1 MCEVR
6 ERMEVYLMKIYIV
19 PMQITGFTHHNVVI
33 RLREGGGPVLFMQEA
48 VVTLDGAR
56 ENGGS
61 YDNYGSG
68 SQNASLSIFGDV
80 EEGMDLQD
88 GDTLL
93 VQTRH
98 NPMTDSVIV
107 DIEGKDD
114 AYLSV
119 GVPFT
124 PTGIATRMEERLC
137 VCIADTRHKNIMS
150 TAIQIYSKAMEL
162 YREFPAFQNIMVKD
176 QDGQTQE
183 KSLLALIMTQEEDF
197 IRWAETMVLSMD
209 SKYKTLFPVAKQIL
223 EHSTSN
229 TGFTLL
235 SKEEQVAAFL
245 EFSKRHA
252 DKAVEIV
259 PDRLIDYLKNS
270 PEYAAATSKLKQA
283 GLGESATQQFNVLQ
297 QIGYFGGSMDT
308 AKKGSVIYNL
318 SDMGA
323 GKTLMTVEAIYAL
336 DCINIGAWNRAEK
349 NEFVE
354 VMHVTL
360 PDKHIIAPALS
371 VKASW
376 VDTFRIF
383 YQVEKET
390 DYHYVLTAE
399 FDGITA
405 KSHLYI
411 APFTVRGGKVF
422 VQETLPYPDPTS
434 KDTYLIVDEI
444 HQLVRRRIS
453 RTKFFVPKIIPVDSY
468 RIFSLSGT
476 MSNLKSGEWLS
487 LIRFLGDTDILLNA
501 AESNKLNKQLQRE
514 YKEDIG
520 NVARDIETLQHRK
533 FNIDDVTMENR
544 HTPTIKKKSV
554 VEESYFMKYG
564 SKILVPRGYANN
576 MNVQN
581 MLSEK
586 IYEINVEPEESDNV
600 SFELFYRIAATSAI
614 TAQSLQVA
622 EELFGEQATQ
632 HKSSIIKTMSPFT
645 DEEILLLDTLH
656 KIAADTNKYRSANIG
671 RDINNAILNLN
682 DGLQQKDLYTLVAGF
697 AERNTKF
704 LEYLAGLD
712 VNVLERLPKTGLI
725 RSPKLTDTH
734 KFHVLKE
741 LLEKDK
747 EETFLI
753 VVNDY
758 YAMKSLADA
767 LGVSCLTKQELKD
780 EMAYQELLDGLFEKQ
795 NIVIVTQD
803 MIKSS
808 LDLVQANRLVQYQLN
823 TEVSD
828 IIQTQNR
835 INRIGQTRE
844 TKCYYI
850 AADRLQNA
858 LIELFLDS
866 YRNIRVAHKGIVEL
880 FADLSSQIDV
890 INDYLDVAFKKLGE
904 GVTEEEGMVPDA
916 VVEPENNTDLVNLVV
931 LPRGYRIQVSNGR
944 CSAVLF
950 PEKEG
955 IGVIVPLKNGNP
967 FRLGLLKPGVTEPV
981 TAPTR
986 AVWDINEM
994 KLVQ

>member
-1 MCEVR
+1 
-6 ERMEVYLMKIYIV
+6 MKIYIV
-19 PMQITGFTHHNVVI
+19 PMRITGFSHHNVAI
-33 RLREGGGPVLFMQEA
+33 RLREGEKPALFMQDA
-48 VVTLDGAR
+48 VVTVDGSR
-56 ENGGS
+56 
-61 YDNYGSG
+61 
-68 SQNASLSIFGDV
+68 QNTDAFSSKSEQASLSIFGNI
-80 EEGMDLQD
+80 EEGMALQD

-93 VQTRH
+93 IQVKNNQLQE
-98 NPMTDSVIV
+98 SVEVI
-107 DIEGKDD
+107 IENKDGV
-114 AYLSV
+114 YLST
-119 GVPFT
+119 GVSFT
-124 PTGIATRMEERLC
+124 PSAIAAQMEEHLC
-137 VCIADTRHKNIMS
+137 VCIADTKHKNVMS
-150 TAIQIYSKAMEL
+150 TAIQIYSKAIEL
-162 YREFPAFQNIMVKD
+162 YEEFPAFRNIMVKD
-176 QDGQTQE
+176 QEGCTQE
-183 KSLLALIMTQEEDF
+183 KSLLALVITQDEDF
-197 IRWAETMVLSMD
+197 VKWAETMILSMD
-209 SKYKTLFPVAKQIL
+209 SKYKTLFPVAKQVL

-259 PDRLIDYLKNS
+259 PDRLIKYLKNS
-270 PEYAAATSKLKQA
+270 LEYAETVSKLKQA
-283 GLGESATQQFNVLQ
+283 GLGESETQQFNVLQ
-297 QIGYFGGSMDT
+297 QIGYFGGFISDI
-308 AKKGSVIYNL
+308 KKGNVIYNL

-349 NEFVE
+349 NEFVN
-354 VMHVTL
+354 VTSILL

-376 VDTFRIF
+376 VDTFRLF
-383 YQVEKET
+383 YEVEKVT
-390 DYHYVLTAE
+390 DCHYILTAE
-399 FDGITA
+399 FNGVKA
-405 KSHLYI
+405 KSDLFI
-411 APFTVRGGKVF
+411 APFTVRSGKVF
-422 VQETLPYPDPTS
+422 VQETLPEPSGY
-434 KDTYLIVDEI
+434 DTYLIVDEI

-453 RTKFFVPKIIPVDSY
+453 RTKFFVPKIVPVENY
-468 RIFSLSGT
+468 RIFALSGT

-487 LIRFLGDTDILLNA
+487 LIRFLGDTNILLNA
-501 AESNKLNKQLQRE
+501 GESTKQSEKLDTE
-514 YKEDIG
+514 YKSEISD
-520 NVARDIETLQHRK
+520 VARDIETLQHRK
-533 FNIDDVTMENR
+533 FNIDDVNMENR
-544 HTPTIKKKSV
+544 HVPTIKKKSV

-564 SKILVPRGYANN
+564 SKILVPRGFANN
-576 MNVQN
+576 MSVQN
-581 MLSEK
+581 VLSEK
-586 IYEINVEPEESDNV
+586 MYNIEVEPEESDNV

-656 KIAADTNKYRSANIG
+656 KIAADANKYRSANIG

-682 DGLQQKDLYTLVAGF
+682 DGLQQKDLYTLIAGF

-725 RSPKLTDTH
+725 RSSKLTDTH

-747 EETFLI
+747 DETFLI

-758 YAMKSLADA
+758 YAMKALADA

-823 TEVSD
+823 TKVSD

-904 GVTEEEGMVPDA
+904 GTNEEEGMVQDTVPD
-916 VVEPENNTDLVNLVV
+916 NGSDNDTDLVNTVTI
-931 LPRGYRIQVSNGR
+931 PRGYRIQSTDDVCN
-944 CSAVLF
+944 AVLF
-950 PEKEG
+950 PEKDG
-955 IGVIVPLKNGNP
+955 IGVIVPLRNGNP
-967 FRLGLLKPGVTEPV
+967 FRLGLLKPGIIEPV
-981 TAPTR
+981 TSPTR
-986 AVWDINEM
+986 AMWNIKEM
-994 KLVQ
+994 KLIR

>member
-1 MCEVR
+1 
-6 ERMEVYLMKIYIV
+6 MKIYIV
-19 PMQITGFTHHNVVI
+19 PMRITGFSHHNVAI
-33 RLREGGGPVLFMQEA
+33 RLREGEKPALFMQDA
-48 VVTLDGAR
+48 VVTVDGSR
-56 ENGGS
+56 
-61 YDNYGSG
+61 
-68 SQNASLSIFGDV
+68 QNTNSFSSKSEQASLSIFGNI
-80 EEGMDLQD
+80 EEGMALQD

-93 VQTRH
+93 MQVKN
-98 NPMTDSVIV
+98 NPLQESVEVI
-107 DIEGKDD
+107 IENKDCV
-114 AYLSV
+114 YLST
-119 GVPFT
+119 GVSFT
-124 PTGIATRMEERLC
+124 PSAIAAQMEERLC
-137 VCIADTRHKNIMS
+137 VCIADTRHKNVMS
-150 TAIQIYSKAMEL
+150 TAIQIYSKAIEL
-162 YREFPAFQNIMVKD
+162 YEEFPAFRNIMVKD
-176 QDGQTQE
+176 QEGYTQE
-183 KSLLALIMTQEEDF
+183 KSLLALVITQDEDF
-197 IRWAETMVLSMD
+197 VKWAETMILSMD
-209 SKYKTLFPVAKQIL
+209 SKYKTLFPVAKQVL

-259 PDRLIDYLKNS
+259 PDRLIKYLKNS
-270 PEYAAATSKLKQA
+270 LEYAETVSKLKQA
-283 GLGESATQQFNVLQ
+283 GLGESETQQFNVLQ
-297 QIGYFGGSMDT
+297 QIGYFGGFIRDI
-308 AKKGSVIYNL
+308 KKGNVIYNL

-349 NEFVE
+349 NEFVN
-354 VMHVTL
+354 VTSILL

-376 VDTFRIF
+376 VDTFRLF
-383 YQVEKET
+383 YEVEKVT
-390 DYHYVLTAE
+390 DYHYILTAE
-399 FDGITA
+399 FNGVKA
-405 KSHLYI
+405 KSDLFI
-411 APFTVRGGKVF
+411 APFTVRSGKVF
-422 VQETLPYPDPTS
+422 VQETLPEPSGY
-434 KDTYLIVDEI
+434 DTYLIVDEI

-453 RTKFFVPKIIPVDSY
+453 RTKFFVPKIVPVENY
-468 RIFSLSGT
+468 RIFALSGT

-487 LIRFLGDTDILLNA
+487 LIRFLGDTNILLNA
-501 AESNKLNKQLQRE
+501 GESTKQSANLNTE
-514 YKEDIG
+514 YKIEISD
-520 NVARDIETLQHRK
+520 VARDIETLQHRK
-533 FNIDDVTMENR
+533 FNIDDISMENR
-544 HTPTIKKKSV
+544 HVPTIKKKSV

-564 SKILVPRGYANN
+564 SKILVPRGYANS
-576 MNVQN
+576 MSVQN
-581 MLSEK
+581 VLSEQMYN
-586 IYEINVEPEESDNV
+586 IEVEPEESDNV

-656 KIAADTNKYRSANIG
+656 KIAADANKYRSANIG

-682 DGLQQKDLYTLVAGF
+682 DGLQQKDLYTLIAGF

-725 RSPKLTDTH
+725 RSSKLTDTH

-747 EETFLI
+747 DETFLI

-758 YAMKSLADA
+758 YAMKALADA

-844 TKCYYI
+844 TRCYYI

-904 GVTEEEGMVPDA
+904 GTNEEEGMVQDTVPD
-916 VVEPENNTDLVNLVV
+916 NRSDNDTDLVNTVTI
-931 LPRGYRIQVSNGR
+931 PRGYRIQSTDDVCN
-944 CSAVLF
+944 AVLF
-950 PEKEG
+950 PEKDG
-955 IGVIVPLKNGNP
+955 IGVIVPLRNGNP
-967 FRLGLLKPGVTEPV
+967 FRLGLLKPGIIEPV
-981 TAPTR
+981 TSPTR
-986 AVWDINEM
+986 AMWNVKEM
-994 KLVQ
+994 KLIR

>member
-6 ERMEVYLMKIYIV
+6 ERMEVRKMKIYIV
-19 PMQITGFTHHNVVI
+19 PIQITGFSHHNVAI
-33 RLREGGGPVLFMQEA
+33 RLREGEKPTLFMQDA
-48 VVTLDGAR
+48 VVALDGSR
-56 ENGGS
+56 QNP
-61 YDNYGSG
+61 NMYGRD
-68 SQNASLSIFGDV
+68 QQQASLSIFGNI
-80 EEGMDLQD
+80 EEGMTLQD
-88 GDTLL
+88 GDVLL
-93 VQTRH
+93 MQVKN
-98 NPMTDSVIV
+98 NPLRESVEVIV
-107 DIEGKDD
+107 ENKNGV
-114 AYLSV
+114 YLST
-119 GVPFT
+119 GASFT
-124 PTGIATRMEERLC
+124 PAGIATQMEEHLC
-137 VCIADTRHKNIMS
+137 VCIADTKHKNIMS

-162 YREFPAFQNIMVKD
+162 YEEFPAFRNIMVKD
-176 QDGQTQE
+176 QEGHTQE
-183 KSLLALIMTQEEDF
+183 KSLLALVMTQDEDF
-197 IRWAETMVLSMD
+197 VKWAETMILSMD

-223 EHSTSN
+223 EHSTST

-245 EFSKRHA
+245 EFSKRRA
-252 DKAVEIV
+252 DKAIEIV
-259 PDRLIDYLKNS
+259 PDRLIKYLKNS
-270 PEYAAATSKLKQA
+270 PEYAEAVAKLKQA
-283 GLGESATQQFNVLQ
+283 GLGESRTQQFNVLQ
-297 QIGYFGGSMDT
+297 QIGYFGGYMSKI
-308 AKKGSVIYNL
+308 KKGNVIYNL

-336 DCINIGAWNRAEK
+336 DCINIGAWNRTEK
-349 NEFVE
+349 NDFVN
-354 VMHVTL
+354 VTSILL

-376 VDTFRIF
+376 VDTFRLF
-383 YQVEKET
+383 YQVEKVT
-390 DYHYVLTAE
+390 DCHYILTAE
-399 FDGITA
+399 FDGVTA
-405 KSHLYI
+405 KSDLFI
-411 APFTVRGGKVF
+411 APFTVRSGKVF
-422 VQETLPYPDPTS
+422 VQETLPEPSGY
-434 KDTYLIVDEI
+434 DTYLIVDEI
-444 HQLVRRRIS
+444 HQLVWRRIS
-453 RTKFFVPKIIPVDSY
+453 RTKFFVPKIVPVGNY
-468 RIFSLSGT
+468 RIFALSGT

-487 LIRFLGDTDILLNA
+487 LIRFLGDTNILLNA
-501 AESNKLNKQLQRE
+501 GESTRQFEKLDTE
-514 YKEDIG
+514 YKSEISD
-520 NVARDIETLQHRK
+520 VARDIETLQHRK
-533 FNIDDVTMENR
+533 FNIDDVNMENR
-544 HTPTIKKKSV
+544 HVPTIKKKSA

-564 SKILVPRGYANN
+564 SKILIPRGSANN
-576 MNVQN
+576 MSVQN
-581 MLSEK
+581 VLSEQMYN
-586 IYEINVEPEESDNV
+586 IEVEPEESDNV

-656 KIAADTNKYRSANIG
+656 KIAADANKYRSANIG

-682 DGLQQKDLYTLVAGF
+682 DGLQQKDLYTLIAGF
-697 AERNTKF
+697 AERNIKF

-725 RSPKLTDTH
+725 RSSKLTDTH

-747 EETFLI
+747 DETFLI

-758 YAMKSLADA
+758 YAMKALADA
-767 LGVSCLTKQELKD
+767 LGVACLTKQELKD

-904 GVTEEEGMVPDA
+904 GTNEEEGMVQDTVPD
-916 VVEPENNTDLVNLVV
+916 NGSDNDTDLVNTVTI
-931 LPRGYRIQVSNGR
+931 PRGYHIQSTDDVCN
-944 CSAVLF
+944 AVLF
-950 PEKEG
+950 PEKDG
-955 IGVIVPLKNGNP
+955 IGVIVPLRNGNP
-967 FRLGLLKPGVTEPV
+967 FRLGLLKPGIIEPV
-981 TAPTR
+981 TSPTR
-986 AVWDINEM
+986 AMWNIKEM
-994 KLVQ
+994 KLIR

>member
-1 MCEVR
+1 MEVR
-6 ERMEVYLMKIYIV
+6 KMKIYIV
-19 PMQITGFTHHNVVI
+19 PMRITGFSHHNVAI
-33 RLREGGGPVLFMQEA
+33 RLREGEKPALFMQDA
-48 VVTLDGAR
+48 VVTVDGSR
-56 ENGGS
+56 
-61 YDNYGSG
+61 
-68 SQNASLSIFGDV
+68 QNTDSFSSKSEQVSLSIFGNI
-80 EEGMDLQD
+80 EEGMALQD

-93 VQTRH
+93 MQVKN
-98 NPMTDSVIV
+98 NPLQESVEVI
-107 DIEGKDD
+107 IENKDGV
-114 AYLSV
+114 YLST
-119 GVPFT
+119 GVSFT
-124 PTGIATRMEERLC
+124 PSAIAAQMEEHLC
-137 VCIADTRHKNIMS
+137 VCIADTRHKNVMS
-150 TAIQIYSKAMEL
+150 TAIQIYSKAIEL
-162 YREFPAFQNIMVKD
+162 YEEFPAFRNIMVKD
-176 QDGQTQE
+176 QEGCTQE
-183 KSLLALIMTQEEDF
+183 KSLLALVITQDEDF
-197 IRWAETMVLSMD
+197 VKWAETMILSMD
-209 SKYKTLFPVAKQIL
+209 SKYKTLFPVAKQVL

-259 PDRLIDYLKNS
+259 PDRLIKYLKNS
-270 PEYAAATSKLKQA
+270 LEYAETVSKLKQA
-283 GLGESATQQFNVLQ
+283 GLGESETQQFNVLQ
-297 QIGYFGGSMDT
+297 QIGYFGGFISDI
-308 AKKGSVIYNL
+308 KKGNVIYNL

-323 GKTLMTVEAIYAL
+323 
-336 DCINIGAWNRAEK
+336 
-349 NEFVE
+349 
-354 VMHVTL
+354 
-360 PDKHIIAPALS
+360 DK
-371 VKASW
+371 
-376 VDTFRIF
+376 R
-383 YQVEKET
+383 Q
-390 DYHYVLTAE
+390 
-399 FDGITA
+399 
-405 KSHLYI
+405 
-411 APFTVRGGKVF
+411 
-422 VQETLPYPDPTS
+422 
-434 KDTYLIVDEI
+434 
-444 HQLVRRRIS
+444 
-453 RTKFFVPKIIPVDSY
+453 
-468 RIFSLSGT
+468 
-476 MSNLKSGEWLS
+476 
-487 LIRFLGDTDILLNA
+487 
-501 AESNKLNKQLQRE
+501 E
-514 YKEDIG
+514 YKTEISD
-520 NVARDIETLQHRK
+520 VARDIETLQHRK
-533 FNIDDVTMENR
+533 FNIDDVSMENR
-544 HTPTIKKKSV
+544 HVPTIKKKSV

-564 SKILVPRGYANN
+564 SKILVPRGYANS
-576 MNVQN
+576 MSVQN
-581 MLSEK
+581 VLSEQMYN
-586 IYEINVEPEESDNV
+586 IEVEPEESDNV

-656 KIAADTNKYRSANIG
+656 KIAADANKYRSANIG

-682 DGLQQKDLYTLVAGF
+682 DGLQQKDLYTLIAGF

-712 VNVLERLPKTGLI
+712 VNILERLPKTGLI
-725 RSPKLTDTH
+725 RSSKLTDTH

-747 EETFLI
+747 DETFLI

-758 YAMKSLADA
+758 YAMKALADA

-844 TKCYYI
+844 TRCYYI

-904 GVTEEEGMVPDA
+904 GTNEEEGMVQDTVPD
-916 VVEPENNTDLVNLVV
+916 NRSDNDTDLVNTVTI
-931 LPRGYRIQVSNGR
+931 PRGYRIQSTDDVCN
-944 CSAVLF
+944 AVLF
-950 PEKEG
+950 PEKDG
-955 IGVIVPLKNGNP
+955 IGVIVPLRNGNP
-967 FRLGLLKPGVTEPV
+967 FRLGLLKPGIIEPV
-981 TAPTR
+981 TSPTR
-986 AVWDINEM
+986 AMWNVKEM
-994 KLVQ
+994 KLIR

>member
-1 MCEVR
+1 
-6 ERMEVYLMKIYIV
+6 MKIYIV
-19 PMQITGFTHHNVVI
+19 PMRITGFSHHNVAI
-33 RLREGGGPVLFMQEA
+33 RLREGEKPALFMQDA
-48 VVTLDGAR
+48 VVTVDGSR
-56 ENGGS
+56 
-61 YDNYGSG
+61 
-68 SQNASLSIFGDV
+68 QNTDAFSSKSEQASLSIFGNI
-80 EEGMDLQD
+80 EEGMALQD

-93 VQTRH
+93 MQVKN
-98 NPMTDSVIV
+98 NPLQESVEVI
-107 DIEGKDD
+107 IENKDGV
-114 AYLSV
+114 YLST
-119 GVPFT
+119 GVSFIPSA
-124 PTGIATRMEERLC
+124 IAAQMEEHLC
-137 VCIADTRHKNIMS
+137 VCIADTRHKNVMS
-150 TAIQIYSKAMEL
+150 TAIQIYSKAIEL
-162 YREFPAFQNIMVKD
+162 YEEFPAFRNIMVKD
-176 QDGQTQE
+176 QEGCTQE
-183 KSLLALIMTQEEDF
+183 KSLLALVITQDEDF
-197 IRWAETMVLSMD
+197 VKWAETMILSMD
-209 SKYKTLFPVAKQIL
+209 SKYKTLFPVAKQVL

-259 PDRLIDYLKNS
+259 PDRLIKYLKNS
-270 PEYAAATSKLKQA
+270 LEYAETVSKLKQA
-283 GLGESATQQFNVLQ
+283 GLGESETQQFNVLQ
-297 QIGYFGGSMDT
+297 QIGYFGGFIRDI
-308 AKKGSVIYNL
+308 KKGNVIYNL

-349 NEFVE
+349 NEFVN
-354 VMHVTL
+354 VTSILL

-376 VDTFRIF
+376 VDTFRLF
-383 YQVEKET
+383 YEVEKVT
-390 DYHYVLTAE
+390 DCHYILTAE
-399 FDGITA
+399 FNGVKA
-405 KSHLYI
+405 KSDLFI
-411 APFTVRGGKVF
+411 APFTVRSGKVF
-422 VQETLPYPDPTS
+422 VQETLPEPSGY
-434 KDTYLIVDEI
+434 DTYLIVDEI

-453 RTKFFVPKIIPVDSY
+453 RTKFFVPKIVPVENY
-468 RIFSLSGT
+468 RIFALSGT

-487 LIRFLGDTDILLNA
+487 LIRFLGDTNILLNA
-501 AESNKLNKQLQRE
+501 GESTKQSAKLNTE
-514 YKEDIG
+514 YKTEISD
-520 NVARDIETLQHRK
+520 VARDIETLQHRK
-533 FNIDDVTMENR
+533 FNIDDVSMENR
-544 HTPTIKKKSV
+544 HVPTIKKKSV

-564 SKILVPRGYANN
+564 SKILVPRGSANS
-576 MNVQN
+576 MSVQN
-581 MLSEK
+581 VLSEQMYN
-586 IYEINVEPEESDNV
+586 IEVEPEESDNV

-656 KIAADTNKYRSANIG
+656 KIAADANKYRSANIG

-682 DGLQQKDLYTLVAGF
+682 DGLQQKDLYTLIAGF

-712 VNVLERLPKTGLI
+712 VNILERLPKTGLI
-725 RSPKLTDTH
+725 RSSKLTDTH

-747 EETFLI
+747 DETFLI

-758 YAMKSLADA
+758 YAMKALADA

-844 TKCYYI
+844 TRCYYI

-904 GVTEEEGMVPDA
+904 GTNEEEGMVQDTVPD
-916 VVEPENNTDLVNLVV
+916 NGSDNDTDLVNTVTI
-931 LPRGYRIQVSNGR
+931 PRGYRIQSTDDVCN
-944 CSAVLF
+944 AVLF
-950 PEKEG
+950 PEKDG
-955 IGVIVPLKNGNP
+955 IGVIVPLRNGNP
-967 FRLGLLKPGVTEPV
+967 FRLGLLKPGIIEPV
-981 TAPTR
+981 TSPTR
-986 AVWDINEM
+986 AMWNIIEM
-994 KLVQ
+994 KLIR

>member
-1 MCEVR
+1 
-6 ERMEVYLMKIYIV
+6 MKIYIV
-19 PMQITGFTHHNVVI
+19 PMRITGFSHHNVAI
-33 RLREGGGPVLFMQEA
+33 RLREGEKPALFMQDA
-48 VVTLDGAR
+48 VVTVDGSR
-56 ENGGS
+56 
-61 YDNYGSG
+61 
-68 SQNASLSIFGDV
+68 QNTDAYNSKSEQASLSIFGNI
-80 EEGMDLQD
+80 EEGMTLQD

-93 VQTRH
+93 MQVKN
-98 NPMTDSVIV
+98 NPLQESVEVI
-107 DIEGKDD
+107 IENKDGV
-114 AYLSV
+114 YLST
-119 GVPFT
+119 GVSFMPSA
-124 PTGIATRMEERLC
+124 IAAQMEEHLC
-137 VCIADTRHKNIMS
+137 VCIADTKHKNVMS
-150 TAIQIYSKAMEL
+150 TAIQIYSKAIEL
-162 YREFPAFQNIMVKD
+162 YEEFPAFRNIMVKD
-176 QDGQTQE
+176 QEGCTQE
-183 KSLLALIMTQEEDF
+183 KSLLALVITQDEDF
-197 IRWAETMVLSMD
+197 VKWAETMILSMD
-209 SKYKTLFPVAKQIL
+209 SKYKTLFPVAKQVL

-259 PDRLIDYLKNS
+259 PDRLIKYLKNS
-270 PEYAAATSKLKQA
+270 LEYAETVSKLKQA
-283 GLGESATQQFNVLQ
+283 GLGESETQQFNVLQ
-297 QIGYFGGSMDT
+297 QIGYFGGFIRDI
-308 AKKGSVIYNL
+308 KKGNVIYNL

-349 NEFVE
+349 NEFVN
-354 VMHVTL
+354 VTSILL

-376 VDTFRIF
+376 VDTFRLF
-383 YQVEKET
+383 YEVEKVT
-390 DYHYVLTAE
+390 DCHYILTAE
-399 FDGITA
+399 FNGVKA
-405 KSHLYI
+405 KSDLFI
-411 APFTVRGGKVF
+411 APFTVRSGKVF
-422 VQETLPYPDPTS
+422 VQETLPEPSGY
-434 KDTYLIVDEI
+434 DTYLIVDEI

-453 RTKFFVPKIIPVDSY
+453 RTKFFVPKIVPVENY
-468 RIFSLSGT
+468 RIFALSGT

-487 LIRFLGDTDILLNA
+487 LIRFLGDTNILLNA
-501 AESNKLNKQLQRE
+501 GESTKQSANLNTE
-514 YKEDIG
+514 YKTEISD
-520 NVARDIETLQHRK
+520 VARDIETLQHRK
-533 FNIDDVTMENR
+533 FNIDDVSMENR
-544 HTPTIKKKSV
+544 HVPTIKKKSV

-564 SKILVPRGYANN
+564 SKILVPRGYANS
-576 MNVQN
+576 MSVQN
-581 MLSEK
+581 VLSEQMYN
-586 IYEINVEPEESDNV
+586 IEVEPEESDNV

-656 KIAADTNKYRSANIG
+656 KIAADANKYRSANIG

-682 DGLQQKDLYTLVAGF
+682 DGLQQKDLYTLIAGF

-725 RSPKLTDTH
+725 RSSKLTDTH

-747 EETFLI
+747 DETFLI

-758 YAMKSLADA
+758 YAMKALADA
-767 LGVSCLTKQELKD
+767 LGVACLTKQELKD

-844 TKCYYI
+844 TRCYYI

-904 GVTEEEGMVPDA
+904 GTNEEEGMVQDTVPD
-916 VVEPENNTDLVNLVV
+916 NGSDNDSDLVNTVTI
-931 LPRGYRIQVSNGR
+931 PRGYRIQSTDDVCN
-944 CSAVLF
+944 AVLF
-950 PEKEG
+950 PEKDG
-955 IGVIVPLKNGNP
+955 IGVIVPLRNGNP
-967 FRLGLLKPGVTEPV
+967 FRLGLLKPGIIEPV
-981 TAPTR
+981 TSPTR
-986 AVWDINEM
+986 AMWNIKEM
-994 KLVQ
+994 KLIR